1 MVSHP
6 QFEEQNL
13 ENLLPDPE
21 TKNKDIIPQDILR
34 KYIMYARKYIHPKLS
49 DLNKNKISKFY
60 ADLRKE
66 SEMVGGITIAV
77 RHLESLIR
85 MAEAHAKMHLRDYVR
100 HDDIDIAIKVMLES
114 FLQSQ
119 KYSISRSL
127 RRKFAHYLT
136 QNEDNTQLLM
146 NILLR
151 LTKDQVLYY

>member
-1 MVSHP
+1 MLSHP
-6 QFEEQNL
+6 QFEEENL

-21 TKNKDIIPQDILR
+21 TKNKDLIPQEILR

-85 MAEAHAKMHLRDYVR
+85 MAESHAKMHLRDYVR
-100 HDDIDIAIKVMLES
+100 QDDIDVAIKVMLES

-119 KYSISRSL
+119 KFSISRSL

-146 NILLR
+146 NLLSR
-151 LTKDQVLYY
+151 LTKDQVLLC